1 MAGHVGKQFQARVT
15 RVRPFGLVVQL
26 DGMLVEGVVPADALS
41 GGPFRP
47 DARELSL
54 VGKER
59 TFTVGMPVTVKV
71 TSTDEQLGRIELSL
85 VE

>member
-1 MAGHVGKQFQARVT
+1 MAGRVGQQFPARVV
-15 RVRPFGLVVQL
+15 RVKPFGITAQL
-26 DGMLVEGVVPADALS
+26 DGMLVEGVVPADGLP

-71 TSTDEQLGRIELSL
+71 ASTDEQLGRIELAL
-85 VE
+85 VQ